1 MNDENKEEVISVSDI
16 CHKFSEEETEEIDAL
31 GYADR
36 LKRSAETFFRR
47 ISDEYGYH
55 FEDIEYLSEYFMV
68 GTGTNSIVH
77 FHIKECPGWLFGI
90 WWTVPVEKDDAE
102 VEFFGEFFTQYEES
116 IDKFKPY
123 ASIYCAELFINLED
137 ENGYLFNA
145 KRIIDFI
152 HKEPALAFCR
162 DRYALDYNYEY
173 YTREQAQEILD
184 KCMRGE
190 EVEWETM

>member
-1 MNDENKEEVISVSDI
+1 MNDEEKGWITSIGDI
-16 CHKFSEEETEEIDAL
+16 YHKFSDEETKEIDAL

-36 LKRSAETFFRR
+36 LKQCAELFFHT
-47 ISDEYGYH
+47 ISNEYGYH
-55 FEDIEYLSEYFMV
+55 AEDIEYLSEYFMV

-90 WWTVPVEKDDAE
+90 WWTVPTEKDDAE
-102 VEFFGEFFTQYEES
+102 TEFDGEFFTQYEES

-123 ASIYCAELFINLED
+123 ASIYSAELFINLKD
-137 ENGYLFNA
+137 KNGYLFNV
-145 KRIIDFI
+145 KRIMDFI

-173 YTREQAQEILD
+173 YTREKAQEIFD

-190 EVEWETM
+190 EVEWDE